1 MSLSLVN
8 KFLFFRAIEIECRC
22 FFFRQRAQYWDQDSN
37 MANVFQVLIFCRLT
51 SPAFTRIKI
60 SEYDL

>member
-37 MANVFQVLIFCRLT
+37 MANVFQVSHILSTYFT
-51 SPAFTRIKI
+51 SFYAN
-60 SEYDL
+60 